1 MLIIVLLW
9 FAINGPLVSLG
20 AYFAT
25 KHGVG
30 VPSIRLFPEILTILQ
45 PIQAP
50 LRVNSI
56 PRQIPPAPSYLKPI
70 PSAFLSGILPFGAAF
85 IEGYFL
91 LSSIFASRA
100 YYAFGFLALTST
112 VVTVATATVTILFVY
127 FLLCAEDYRWQWRS
141 FFAGGGS
148 ALWLLLYGVYYW
160 VSRMSLDSLASV
172 VLYFGYLLLVCL
184 MNFIITGAC

>member
-1 MLIIVLLW
+1 M
-9 FAINGPLVSLG
+9 
-20 AYFAT
+20 
-25 KHGVG
+25 
-30 VPSIRLFPEILTILQ
+30 
-45 PIQAP
+45 
-50 LRVNSI
+50 NSI
-56 PRQIPPAPSYLKPI
+56 PRQIPPPPSYLKPI
-70 PSAFLSGILPFGAAF
+70 PSTFLSGILPFGAAF

-100 YYAFGFLALTST
+100 YYAFGFLALTSA

-141 FFAGGGS
+141 FLAGGGS

-172 VLYFGYLLLVCL
+172 VLYFGYLLLVSV